1 MDESQI
7 KQSLEEF
14 FEKNRIV
21 LWYDDNAEFADS
33 LPEID
38 GVKVL
43 NLKETPHFKVRVT
56 MDVDEPEQKF
66 LLYAPYSKPT
76 DVKKDWF
83 IDVSKYAICFKAD
96 KSSVILNNLGL
107 ANRQELLSYFSSKLK
122 FFKSNAR
129 FDKFKAILL
138 PGDEEKDMDLKIVSI
153 LAKSDKA
160 DISSILISMLSA
172 WVSDEEFSL
181 DVDPACFND
190 IVKMDMAKPFWKL
203 IADQFGYEPE
213 KPTLRDFVLR
223 LFASDLLFQL
233 NKDQY
238 PTAIKGLMLPSMHNA
253 YICLN
258 QWRESNRYY
267 EFYDILSSK
276 VAEEL
281 SINNWIGVLPLEL
294 LLKIKTFQQVERRII
309 MDMKDYVL
317 HAVEITDNKK
327 LVSDIKVRLDGY
339 WASKTLRDT
348 KVASRSLFNRLYDA
362 ILNVSNLTIATNNI
376 QPLLQ
381 ADDFDTVYTLY
392 TKELYKI
399 DTLYRKAIEAIQYVT
414 GKGIEVLKDLQ
425 TYAENIYNNKYIE
438 NLGIKVNKTINFALA
453 QNWKVRDAYNQY
465 DFFAKYVRPLL
476 EKDKK
481 VFVIISDGL
490 RYEVASE
497 LADMIN
503 SQYRMKAE
511 LDSMLGVL
519 PSYTALGMA
528 ALLPHKKLN
537 YNDKGEVVIDDK
549 PTMSLEQRKVFL
561 EPYNGTAIK
570 MEDLFNLGR
579 EGGREFV
586 KSYNLIYIYHN
597 LIDAT
602 GDALKT
608 EENTFNAVTESLSRT
623 RDMIAHLIN
632 NLSANNIFVTAD
644 HGFLFQY
651 SKPNEINRSAVDES
665 FENAYIS
672 KKRYVLGRDI
682 EKSENSIHS
691 TTDITAGT
699 VDPIV
704 FNLPKGP
711 SLYNFIGGS
720 RFVHGGAMPQ
730 ECVVPLLQIRQ
741 LKSEKSR
748 ETTRLRDVEV
758 SLLGNLQRFT
768 NKIQKF
774 QLVQTEPVSDRNRA
788 VTLKVG
794 VFEGDEPVTNIETV
808 TFDSKSNS
816 MDDRYKTVTLTLVNR
831 SYNKDNPYSL
841 RLIKENG
848 VVAQDVNIKIDLVYD
863 NDF

>member
-66 LLYAPYSKPT
+66 LLYAPYSKPA

-107 ANRQELLSYFSSKLK
+107 ANRQELLSYFSNRLK

-138 PGDEEKDMDLKIVSI
+138 PGDEEKDMDLKIISI

-160 DISSILISMLSA
+160 DIFSILISMLSE
-172 WVSDEEFSL
+172 WVSDDKFLL
-181 DVDPACFND
+181 DVNSACFND
-190 IVKMDMAKPFWKL
+190 IVKMDMDKPFWKL
-203 IADQFGYEPE
+203 IANQFGYESE
-213 KPTLRDFVLR
+213 NPTLKDFVLR
-223 LFASDLLFQL
+223 LFVSDFLFQL
-233 NKDQY
+233 QQAPY
-238 PTAIKGLMLPSMHNA
+238 PTTIKGLMLQNKYNA

-281 SINNWIGVLPLEL
+281 SIDNWISELSLKL
-294 LLKIKTFQQVERRII
+294 LLNIKTFQQVERRII

-317 HAVEITDNKK
+317 HAVEITDNKE
-327 LVSDIKVRLDGY
+327 LVSEIKTRLDGY
-339 WASKTLRDT
+339 WANKALRDT
-348 KVASRSLFNRLYDA
+348 NVASRSIYNHLYDA
-362 ILNVSNLTIATNNI
+362 ILNISNLTVATNNI
-376 QPLLQ
+376 QSLLQ
-381 ADDFDTVYTLY
+381 AEDFDTVYTLY

-399 DTLYRKAIEAIQYVT
+399 DTLYRKAVEAIQYVT
-414 GKGIEVLKDLQ
+414 GKGIEVLKELQ
-425 TYAENIYNNKYIE
+425 TYVENIYNNKYIE
-438 NLGIKVNKTINFALA
+438 NLGIKVNKTINIALT

-465 DFFAKYVRPLL
+465 DFFAKYVQPIL

-490 RYEVASE
+490 RYEVANE

-528 ALLPHKKLN
+528 ALLPHKSLN

-608 EENTFNAVTESLSRT
+608 EENTFNAVTESLSKT
-623 RDMIAHLIN
+623 RDMIIHLVN
-632 NLSANNIFVTAD
+632 NLSAYNIFVTAD

-651 SKPNEINRSAVDES
+651 SKPNEINRSDEA
-665 FENAYIS
+665 FDKAYIS
-672 KKRYVLGRDI
+672 KKRYVIGRDI
-682 EKSENSIHS
+682 KKSENSIHS
-691 TTDITAGT
+691 TTDITADT
-699 VDPIV
+699 TDSVV

-758 SLLGNLQRFT
+758 SLLGNSQRFT

-788 VTLKVG
+788 VTLKIG
-794 VFEGDEPVTNIETV
+794 VFDGDEPVTNIETV